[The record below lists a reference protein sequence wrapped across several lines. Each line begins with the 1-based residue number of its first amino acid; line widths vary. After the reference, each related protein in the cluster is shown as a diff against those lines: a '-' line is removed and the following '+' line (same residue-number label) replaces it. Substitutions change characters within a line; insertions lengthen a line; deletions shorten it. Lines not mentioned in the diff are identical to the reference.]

1 MNKLKNNR
9 LMGLFSD
16 FEEAHDAVASIRR
29 NAVPGLTVDEVFME
43 SPIEHPEVEEV
54 LGDRPVHIQKFT
66 LFGAIFGL
74 TFGFLFLAGAQ
85 ATFLVQPQGGKPVI
99 PLPSNFVLMYEM
111 LIFFAVWMTFFAF
124 LFMSGLFKK
133 RSGIY
138 SEKISLDQ
146 IAIIVEVDEANV
158 EPVKE
163 LFQKHKVL
171 EIREEVI
178 Q

>member
-1 MNKLKNNR
+1 MSKKR
-9 LMGLFSD
+9 MMGLFSD
-16 FEEAHDAVASIRR
+16 FEEAHDAIADIRR
-29 NAVPGLTVDEVFME
+29 NEVPGLTVDDVTMK

-54 LGDRPVHIQKFT
+54 LGERPVHIQKMT
-66 LFGAIFGL
+66 LFGAIFGV
-74 TFGFLFLAGAQ
+74 TFGFLFLSGAQ

-111 LIFFAVWMTFFAF
+111 LIFFAVWLTFFSF

-133 RSGIY
+133 RTSMY

-146 IAIIVEVDEANV
+146 VAIIVEIDESIG
-158 EPVKE
+158 ESVKS

-171 EIREEVI
+171 EIREEAM
-178 Q
+178 